1 MPLSQGLPLQPG
13 SRVVVGA
20 LLKSIVDLGCCID
33 GEDSTSLWPRA
44 DELSAAELTHWFF
57 GL

>member
-1 MPLSQGLPLQPG
+1 M
-13 SRVVVGA
+13 VGA
-20 LLKSIVDLGCCID
+20 LLKSIVDLGCCIG
-33 GEDSTSLWPRA
+33 GEDSRV

>member
-1 MPLSQGLPLQPG
+1 MQPG
-13 SRVVVGA
+13 LRVVVCG
-20 LLKSIVDLGCCID
+20 LLKSIVDFGCCIG
-33 GEDSTSLWPRA
+33 GEGSTFLWPRV